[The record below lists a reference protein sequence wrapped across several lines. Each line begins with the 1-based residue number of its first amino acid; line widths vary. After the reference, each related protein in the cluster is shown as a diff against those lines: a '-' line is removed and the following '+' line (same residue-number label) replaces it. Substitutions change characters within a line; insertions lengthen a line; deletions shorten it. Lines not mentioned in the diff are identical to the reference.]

1 MIQYQV
7 RYADVY
13 GATIC
18 YIPDF
23 LQCEYVVRADGKVGG
38 MQIVLPKYY
47 RSIANSNTVDYR
59 LSVYKS
65 INGSPFVI
73 DGSTEFLTRKWDTD
87 DNTITVYADSLQSLL
102 TRRIIA
108 YPANVLTFSKFSD
121 FAGNIC
127 KRIMSTNFGSAIAAA
142 RDGSEI
148 NADISSL
155 LTISADTNDGMP
167 IQISCSRR
175 NVADAIESICNASY
189 ENGIWMVGLI
199 TSNGDQ
205 WRFETYANYYGVYRP
220 AVLFSPD
227 IGNVQN
233 VKISFD
239 LTEQKT
245 FIVAGGQGQEA
256 ARIITSAY
264 SSSGLA
270 ASFLNRNEY
279 FYQNTQVN
287 NVTYLQ
293 ALASQE
299 LRAMRGVQS
308 FDCELV
314 QTPSSI
320 RGLHYNLGDVLQ
332 VQFDSQRYTMRLD
345 QVQVSIGQSGVNEK
359 AVLNTP

>member
-1 MIQYQV
+1 MIQYQI
-7 RYADVY
+7 RYADTY

-18 YIPDF
+18 FIPDF
-23 LQCEYVVRADGKVGG
+23 QQCEYAVRADGKIGG

-47 RSIANSNTVDYR
+47 KSIVNPNMVDYR
-59 LSVYKS
+59 LSVYRS
-65 INGSPFVI
+65 VNGAPFSI
-73 DGSTEFLTRKWDTD
+73 DGSTEFLARKWETD
-87 DNTITVYADSLQSLL
+87 DNSITVFADSLQSLL
-102 TRRIIA
+102 QRRIIA
-108 YPANVLTFSKFSD
+108 YPANVLTYSKFSD

-127 KRIMSTNFGSAIAAA
+127 KRIMRTNFGADILVS
-142 RDGSEI
+142 RDGDEI
-148 NADISSL
+148 NADISTL
-155 LTISADTNDGMP
+155 LTINADTNDGTA

-189 ENGIWMVGLI
+189 ENGTWIAGLI
-199 TSNGDQ
+199 TSDGNQ
-205 WRFETYANYYGVYRP
+205 WRFDTYANYYGVYRP
-220 AVLFSPD
+220 EVLFSPD

-245 FIVAGGQGQEA
+245 FIIAGGQGQEA

-264 SSSGLA
+264 SSSGIA

-287 NVTYLQ
+287 DINYLQ

-299 LRAMRGVQS
+299 LRSLRGQQT
-308 FDCELV
+308 FECELV

-332 VQFDSQRYTMRLD
+332 VQFDSQRYIMRLD